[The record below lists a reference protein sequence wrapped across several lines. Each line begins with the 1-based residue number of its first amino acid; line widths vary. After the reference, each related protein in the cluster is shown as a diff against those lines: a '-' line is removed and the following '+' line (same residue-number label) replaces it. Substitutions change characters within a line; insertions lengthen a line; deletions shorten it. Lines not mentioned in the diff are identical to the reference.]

1 MTNVIWRMENEALI
15 YRLFPFGICR
25 LAQGCPLVFL
35 FELEP
40 RLGELKLFAE
50 FGVAFE
56 EIGLRAVVGG
66 DHFPL
71 AALPEQELLR
81 RDSALADLLAMD
93 RHRFLQLSI
102 YCRIDDG
109 EIAARL
115 HATDLHTLDRDE

>member
-1 MTNVIWRMENEALI
+1 MKSSAYFAVH
-15 YRLFPFGICR
+15 RLSPFGFHR
-25 LAQGCPLVFL
+25 PAKRHPLVFL

-56 EIGLRAVVGG
+56 EIGLRSVVGG

-71 AALPEQELLR
+71 ATFSKQELLR
-81 RDSALADLLAMD
+81 RDSALADLLTVD
-93 RHRFLQLSI
+93 RHRFLQPSV
-102 YCRIDDG
+102 YRRIDDG

-115 HATDLHTLDRDE
+115 HAPDLHPLDRDE